1 MNPLVVALL
10 LTAVLS
16 LTPRHYLLSLLPTWL
31 RPKNGAPALMDTLAL
46 LGVLCLLVFVAMTP
60 EARFVFAAIDAIG
73 LDVFVLLVLVQLRT
87 LPPFLSQVRDWWYR
101 RLGLPGYKLNLENAR
116 TLPEVAV
123 YVVVAPLCLI
133 GLSTFIALKNI

>member
-1 MNPLVVALL
+1 
-10 LTAVLS
+10 
-16 LTPRHYLLSLLPTWL
+16 
-31 RPKNGAPALMDTLAL
+31 MDTLAL